1 MTVLS
6 CSSREEILQ
15 KQFQIDFLEV
25 TNNSHLHLGHVGD
38 NGSGNTHFK
47 IEIKAKELAGLSKI
61 NSHRAINKALN
72 SLSEKGLHALEIK
85 II

>member
-1 MTVLS
+1 MKKEI
-6 CSSREEILQ
+6 EEILQ

-25 TNNSHLHLGHVGD
+25 TNNSHLHARHMGD

-61 NSHRAINKALN
+61 NAHRAVNKLMN
-72 SLSEKGLHALEIK
+72 PLFEKGLHALEIK
-85 II
+85 IK